1 MDQLEWL
8 VMLPS
13 LMDGRYPDTLC
24 VGWLSLQLI
33 LLFAFRF
40 RGWFSVTCVF
50 SPGSPHIDSQINLL
64 FSALPVGLELWEYDH
79 VRRGVTIVQWLAVRI
94 LHV

>member
-40 RGWFSVTCVF
+40 RGWFSVTCVPLSRKPTVSKAKSIF
-50 SPGSPHIDSQINLL
+50 NFLL
-64 FSALPVGLELWEYDH
+64 LLCVGIM
-79 VRRGVTIVQWLAVRI
+79 GI
-94 LHV
+94 